1 MDFEIISAVAM
12 FLYKFILTNGFT
24 ESSRSA
30 NFLRKLMIPEH
41 PIKTA
46 PEFPERLRLKI

>member
-30 NFLRKLMIPEH
+30 NFLRKLIPEH

-46 PEFPERLRLKI
+46 RNFQSGFV

>member
-1 MDFEIISAVAM
+1 MDFEIISAVAV

-30 NFLRKLMIPEH
+30 NFLRKLIPEH

-46 PEFPERLRLKI
+46 PEIPGRLRLKI

>member
-1 MDFEIISAVAM
+1 MDFEIISAVAV

-30 NFLRKLMIPEH
+30 NFLRKLIPEH

-46 PEFPERLRLKI
+46 PEFRGGFV

>member
-1 MDFEIISAVAM
+1 MDFEIILASM
-12 FLYKFILTNGFT
+12 LFSCKFILTNGFT

-30 NFLRKLMIPEH
+30 NFLRKFIPEH

-46 PEFPERLRLKI
+46 PEIPGRLRLKI

>member
-1 MDFEIISAVAM
+1 MDFEIISAVAV

-30 NFLRKLMIPEH
+30 NFLRKLIPEH